1 LSTIG
6 EYDWYKLDRK
16 GKKILEEVGQGKR
29 WFIKDEVS
37 AAVCGALA
45 YINILKGE
53 IDASSKNNSVFAD
66 KYKRLERELTEA
78 KSLNKSLT
86 QQVTDCEHKC
96 LKLQDEYHEAIE
108 SHAGVRK
115 NLTEE
120 VDELKLQLRTS
131 GEETIAFAKL
141 LQETAKE
148 CNQAKAALNKFHDMQ
163 AEVDNL
169 KDVNRILEQQK
180 QDLLKYYNKQGG
192 RKGVG
197 LAANQLG
204 INANVC
210 VLLLN
215 DLQLS
220 LVNPQIIEHSFDTF
234 INTEGCLSLPGISV
248 NVKRYTWVKVK
259 ADNLKEPRTFGV
271 DLAIIN
277 GKEYSTALFESACV
291 QHEIQHLMGILITD
305 L

>member
-1 LSTIG
+1 
-6 EYDWYKLDRK
+6 
-16 GKKILEEVGQGKR
+16 LEV
-29 WFIKDEVS
+29 
-37 AAVCGALA
+37 A
-45 YINILKGE
+45 
-53 IDASSKNNSVFAD
+53 
-66 KYKRLERELTEA
+66 RELL
-78 KSLNKSLT
+78 S
-86 QQVTDCEHKC
+86 
-96 LKLQDEYHEAIE
+96 
-108 SHAGVRK
+108 
-115 NLTEE
+115 
-120 VDELKLQLRTS
+120 
-131 GEETIAFAKL
+131 F
-141 LQETAKE
+141 
-148 CNQAKAALNKFHDMQ
+148 
-163 AEVDNL
+163 
-169 KDVNRILEQQK
+169 
-180 QDLLKYYNKQGG
+180 LKYYNKQGG